1 MAHKLL
7 NRVRAKWAE
16 DVDASE
22 AWSDELT
29 SGVLVTFKRL
39 QAASGTDPTDDEV
52 TEAVWASDEGVKK
65 QRQMVDEVW
74 ALVSDGSAPPTNIY
88 EALAPHKTVEALTA
102 AAEALFVDPAPRG
115 SESTEGQATAVD
127 WEWSD
132 AFAAEYGRD
141 PRVPEYVYLRSRAPA
156 GDPSVM
162 RGLKAVHVSAYMALS
177 NVHRDYLASELSEAQ
192 FVRSYVPAVYEDAAK
207 VAEDAVMRV
216 TESAAYAAA
225 MRARLRHLYE
235 LLFDVPLAEGDAQ
248 YLFEVRVR
256 SERMPLT
263 TDRLDGLVT
272 AFREEA
278 EEHAADVQSAYESL
292 LLRAPTDREAKAQ
305 SVPYRIDARGARAA
319 LLEDLVA
326 GLEFADVVRRAVLA
340 MHPDL
345 PPPDVFAIVAK
356 VVAAFPLT
364 LREREAST
372 GGDESTLAAALKAE
386 IRRVSDEVL

>member
-16 DVDASE
+16 DVDASG

-39 QAASGTDPTDDEV
+39 QAASGADPTDDEV
-52 TEAVWASDEGVKK
+52 AEAVWASDEGVKK

-88 EALAPHKTVEALTA
+88 EALAPHKTVEALTP
-102 AAEALFVDPAPRG
+102 AAEALYADPAPRTI
-115 SESTEGQATAVD
+115 TEEQTTAVD
-127 WEWSD
+127 WAWSD

-141 PRVPEYVYLRSRAPA
+141 PRVPEYVYLRSRAPVR

-162 RGLKAVHVSAYMALS
+162 RGLAAVHASAFAALS
-177 NVHRDYLASELSEAQ
+177 DVHREYLASELSEAQ
-192 FVRSYVPAVYEDAAK
+192 FVRSYVPAVYDNAAA

-225 MRARLRHLYE
+225 MRARLCHLYE

-278 EEHAADVQSAYESL
+278 EEHAADARSAYESL

-305 SVPYRIDARGARAA
+305 AVPYRIDARGARAA
-319 LLEDLVA
+319 LLEELVA

-345 PPPDVFAIVAK
+345 APPDVFAIVAK
-356 VVAAFPLT
+356 VVAAFPAT
-364 LREREAST
+364 LREREASS
-372 GGDESTLAAALKAE
+372 GGGESTLAAALKAE
-386 IRRVSDEVL
+386 IRRASDEAL